1 MGEGIAAH
9 NRLIGLHIKTRNGR
23 EQTTGLQ
30 DILRHNSM
38 RGRDRIRPRPQRHH
52 HFFD

>member
-9 NRLIGLHIKTRNGR
+9 NRLIGLHIKTRDR
-23 EQTTGLQ
+23 CQQAAGLQ
-30 DILRHNSM
+30 DILRHNPI
-38 RGRDRIRPRPQRHH
+38 RNRDCIRPRPQRHH

>member
-9 NRLIGLHIKTRNGR
+9 NRLIGLHIKTRNR
-23 EQTTGLQ
+23 RQQTAGLQ
-30 DILRHNSM
+30 DILRDDPIRN
-38 RGRDRIRPRPQRHH
+38 RDRIRPRAQRHH